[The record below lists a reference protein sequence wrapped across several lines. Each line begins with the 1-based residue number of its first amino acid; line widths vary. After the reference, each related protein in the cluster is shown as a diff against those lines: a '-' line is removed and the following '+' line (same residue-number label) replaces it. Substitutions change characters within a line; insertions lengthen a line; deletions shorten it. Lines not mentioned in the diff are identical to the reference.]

1 MKNMS
6 WYFERLQRE
15 LLKKKDM
22 FIKNIRS
29 SVSSKVLLL
38 LRERKNSRNSRY

>member
-1 MKNMS
+1 MKNVS

-15 LLKKKDM
+15 LLKIKDM

>member
-15 LLKKKDM
+15 LLKIKDM

-29 SVSSKVLLL
+29 NVSSKVLLL